1 MEVKTKKEPLY
12 KKWWAW
18 IVLFLI
24 TALIVNWTN
33 DHVDYIQTEDNEVDV
48 LPVLAPA
55 TDDSYPEEEP
65 STDQPLTFT
74 IGSDL
79 PAGEYLALA
88 QDDSPGYLLSTRSRD
103 LIVSEI
109 IWQKHFENHTIVTIH
124 DNEFITTNNVTLL
137 LIDDAVVPNFIDGI
151 LQAGTYRVGIDVP
164 PGIYTLFPKDEQVG
178 YFRTS
183 TSSHP
188 IHAHV
193 IHQQNFTEPITIALN
208 EGDYFTMMRAEIRK

>member
-1 MEVKTKKEPLY
+1 MEITKEREPLY

-24 TALIVNWTN
+24 TAFIVNWTN
-33 DHVDYIQTEDNEVDV
+33 NQADYLQADE
-48 LPVLAPA
+48 
-55 TDDSYPEEEP
+55 PEEKTFPVMAVENE
-65 STDQPLTFT
+65 SIESDSDNDQPLTFQ
-74 IGSDL
+74 IGVDL

-88 QDDSPGYLLSTRSRD
+88 QNDRLGYILSTRNPN
-103 LIVSEI
+103 LTVSEI
-109 IWQKHFENHTIVTIH
+109 IWQQHFGNHTIVTV
-124 DNEFITTNNVTLL
+124 NPGEFITTNHVTLL
-137 LIDDAVVPNFIDGI
+137 LIDDAIVPNFVDGI
-151 LQAGTYRVGIDVP
+151 LYAGTYRIGIDLP
-164 PGIYTLFPKDEQVG
+164 PGIYTLFPDDEQVG

-188 IHAHV
+188 IDAHI

>member
-1 MEVKTKKEPLY
+1 MKIEIKKEPLY
-12 KKWWAW
+12 RKWWAW

-24 TALIVNWTN
+24 TAFIVNWTN
-33 DHVDYIQTEDNEVDV
+33 RPMGDTKVEDKAKEA
-48 LPVLAPA
+48 LPVLASL
-55 TDDSYPEEEP
+55 TEEVVLEEEIVTP
-65 STDQPLTFT
+65 QHLTFA

-88 QDDSPGYLLSTRSRD
+88 QDEQLGYLLSTRSRE

-109 IWQKHFENHTIVTIH
+109 IWQQHFENHTIVTIY
-124 DNEFITTNNVTLL
+124 DNEFLTTSNVTLI
-137 LIDDAVVPNFIDGI
+137 LIDDAIVPNFIDGT
-151 LQAGTYRVGIDVP
+151 LQAGTYRVGIDLP
-164 PGIYTLFPKDEQVG
+164 PGIYTLFPREEQVG

-193 IHQQNFTEPITIALN
+193 IHQENFTEAITIALN